1 MSTPSPRDETEGF
14 PEYGDSMKV
23 RRGLQLSSLSLFVSS
38 LSHLFHICFLKSA
51 VFGDQINDG
60 QIDVGHINYDDK
72 IDVDDDQIIDYD
84 DQIDDDDDKI
94 DDNDQK
100 DDDDAQWS

>member
-1 MSTPSPRDETEGF
+1 MKYHIQFQMCPPVQISSNSIFKLHILAAAPPLALMSTPSPRDETEGF

-51 VFGDQINDG
+51 CLVI
-60 QIDVGHINYDDK
+60 
-72 IDVDDDQIIDYD
+72 
-84 DQIDDDDDKI
+84 
-94 DDNDQK
+94 
-100 DDDDAQWS
+100 